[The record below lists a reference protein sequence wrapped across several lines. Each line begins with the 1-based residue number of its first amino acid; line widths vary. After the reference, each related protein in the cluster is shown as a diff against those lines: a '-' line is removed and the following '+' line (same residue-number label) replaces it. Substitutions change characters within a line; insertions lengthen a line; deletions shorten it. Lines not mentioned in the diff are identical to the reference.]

1 MDAIYLLGIGV
12 VLYVVSD
19 RILRLIERWRGGVIP
34 ERSLI
39 FFGILLGL
47 ALATFAVIRQVTGS

>member
-1 MDAIYLLGIGV
+1 MEAIYLLGIGV

-47 ALATFAVIRQVTGS
+47 ALATFAVIRQVTGG

>member
-1 MDAIYLLGIGV
+1 MEAIYLLGIGV

-19 RILRLIERWRGGVIP
+19 RILRVIERWRGGVIP